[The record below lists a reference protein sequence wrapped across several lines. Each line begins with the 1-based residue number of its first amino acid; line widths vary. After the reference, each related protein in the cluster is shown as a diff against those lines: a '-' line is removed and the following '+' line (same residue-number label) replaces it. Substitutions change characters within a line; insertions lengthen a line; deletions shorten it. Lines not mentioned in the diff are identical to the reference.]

1 MIKVYYATHELAA
14 YPRNSVVLL
23 DDDIPEEAGLAQSG
37 YFEQIK
43 TPERHDDEPQ
53 SPDRAG

>member
-1 MIKVYYATHELAA
+1 MIKVYYATHELAGH
-14 YPRNSVVLL
+14 PLNRVVLL
-23 DDDIPEEAGLAQSG
+23 DDSIPEEAGLMQSG